1 MFDVYCIIEQARGN
15 MHQHGIMKDIKYEY
29 NGRKMS
35 VETLDIPLATF
46 GKPYGFPTPFE
57 KPDLLTVCFYDYFL
71 FEQYGASF
79 MCMNNLWGTNYV
91 MWYPFVEEDKDQ
103 QYRFVITLN

>member
-1 MFDVYCIIEQARGN
+1 
-15 MHQHGIMKDIKYEY
+15 MKDIKYEY

-71 FEQYGASF
+71 FE
-79 MCMNNLWGTNYV
+79 
-91 MWYPFVEEDKDQ
+91 
-103 QYRFVITLN
+103 

>member
-35 VETLDIPLATF
+35 VETLDIPLATW
-46 GKPYGFPTPFE
+46 GKPTGMPVPFQ
-57 KPDLLTVCFYDYFL
+57 KPDIINVCLSIRVLWDIGGLFL
-71 FEQYGASF
+71 HVHEQPLGYQLRHVVS
-79 MCMNNLWGTNYV
+79 L
-91 MWYPFVEEDKDQ
+91 
-103 QYRFVITLN
+103 R